1 MEPSSCAGI
10 NSPCRIIALIAITLN
25 LGDLDRHKIRRIVH
39 QCLSGLI
46 RFILHSCCSFSLVNR
61 VSTIA
66 YFDLKVKP
74 LFSLA
79 RSEEHTSE
87 LQTLLRISYDVFC
100 LQKKQTTEKMKKV
113 VLIMKRYT

>member
-39 QCLSGLI
+39 QSLSGLI

-79 RSEEHTSE
+79 SNESWIDRSEEHTE
-87 LQTLLRISYDVFC
+87 LQSLMRISYAVFC
-100 LQKKQTTEKMKKV
+100 LKKKN
-113 VLIMKRYT
+113 I

>member
-10 NSPCRIIALIAITLN
+10 NSPCRIIALIAITLS

-79 RSEEHTSE
+79 SNESWKIGRASCREMSVRVD
-87 LQTLLRISYDVFC
+87 LGGRRII
-100 LQKKQTTEKMKKV
+100 KKKK
-113 VLIMKRYT
+113 KKE